1 MTEQQIAINPNKIQ
15 LTLDTDATP
24 ESRNQAIAAAAG
36 ARQVESVKGREKI
49 ITVKV
54 QKTVLVADI
63 VLVPHVEARAGAAAA
78 DAN

>member
-1 MTEQQIAINPNKIQ
+1 MTDQTIVISPNKIQ

-36 ARQVESVKGREKI
+36 ARQVESVKVREKV

-63 VLVPHVEARAGAAAA
+63 VLVPDVEASASAAA

>member
-1 MTEQQIAINPNKIQ
+1 MTDQKIAINPNKIQ
-15 LTLDTDATP
+15 LTLEADGTP
-24 ESRNQAIAAAAG
+24 ECHNQAIAAAAG
-36 ARQVESVKGREKI
+36 SRRVKSVKVSEKT

-63 VLVPHVEARAGAAAA
+63 VLLPEVSASANVAT

>member
-1 MTEQQIAINPNKIQ
+1 MTDKKNAINPNKVQ
-15 LTLDTDATP
+15 LTLDADATP

-36 ARQVESVKGREKI
+36 ARQVKSVKVSEKI
-49 ITVKV
+49 VTVKV

-63 VLVPHVEARAGAAAA
+63 VLVPDVEASAGAAA